1 MCALQVE
8 SFGTGR
14 TVKLPGPTKGQ
25 PNSYP
30 FGTPY
35 KRIYDDLLEKDE
47 ELYTRIGLLAMAS
60 RNMKIKLAPEK
71 WEENT

>member
-1 MCALQVE
+1 MQVE

-14 TVKLPGPTKGQ
+14 TVKLPGPTKSQ
-25 PNSYP
+25 PNIYA

-35 KRIYDDLLEKDE
+35 KDIYEDLLQKDE

-60 RNMKIKLAPEK
+60 RNMGIKSAPEK
-71 WEENT
+71 WEEST